1 MAIRKLGA
9 ATGTVT
15 GIDGPGLAPVTAAGD
30 DDAAWGEGEDA
41 GLAAE
46 NDQADA

>member
-9 ATGTVT
+9 ATGAVT
-15 GIDGPGLAPVTAAGD
+15 GVEGTGLAPVTAAREEGVTWD
-30 DDAAWGEGEDA
+30 EGEDA